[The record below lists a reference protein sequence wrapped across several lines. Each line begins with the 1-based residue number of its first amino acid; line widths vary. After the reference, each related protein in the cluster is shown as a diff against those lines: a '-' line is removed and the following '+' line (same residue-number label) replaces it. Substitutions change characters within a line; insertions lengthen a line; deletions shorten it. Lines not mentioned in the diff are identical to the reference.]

1 MSLLLKTHSESPN
14 DEADRISAKEFLLNL
29 NPDFVHPP
37 FGPIQPVLKV
47 PDLRLKFPYPLFG
60 GSELVSQTVSGFRRP
75 SGSLPPNGLS
85 SGLPSFQWSL
95 QLPPLL
101 AGVRLNPLENEIM
114 NFAPLPKAAS
124 QSS

>member
-85 SGLPSFQWSL
+85 SGLPSSNGPYSFHLCLRECDSI
-95 QLPPLL
+95 PS
-101 AGVRLNPLENEIM
+101 RIM
-114 NFAPLPKAAS
+114 NSAPLPKAAS